1 MTNGL
6 KDRENVR
13 ARSPAAL
20 VAEPRAAKGGG
31 EWWRRQRPDAITLLL
46 APSLVLLAL
55 CLGIPLIVVLVS
67 SFQPNVLLQRDAP
80 GLYNY
85 EYLLT
90 QQYYAGVLVRT
101 FRLAILATVVTLPFG
116 YAAAMLLP
124 WLRGRAG
131 NVAIIALTFPILAGP
146 LVVILGWMALL
157 PGRGPLFGPLVD
169 WGLISPPRIIGT
181 ETAVLVSLVH
191 FLLPFAV
198 LTLYATIKQIPSDFY
213 EAAESLGAGP
223 MRKFRDVTLPL
234 SLPGVL
240 STSIILFSL
249 AASSYI
255 SPYYLGGAAELTL
268 TTLIGEFILATY
280 NSPLA
285 GAAAILLLLV
295 MLICMAGL
303 ILVFRP
309 FIRP

>member
-1 MTNGL
+1 M
-6 KDRENVR
+6 
-13 ARSPAAL
+13 
-20 VAEPRAAKGGG
+20 PR
-31 EWWRRQRPDAITLLL
+31 RLDATMLLL

-55 CLGIPLIVVLVS
+55 CLGFPLIVVLVS
-67 SFQPNVLLQRDAP
+67 SFQPNVLLPRDTA
-80 GLYNY
+80 GFYNY
-85 EYLLT
+85 EYLVT
-90 QQYYAGVLVRT
+90 QHYYAGVLVRT
-101 FRLAILATVVTLPFG
+101 FRLAALATIVTLPLG
-116 YAAAMLLP
+116 YASAMVLP
-124 WLRGRAG
+124 RLRSRAG
-131 NVAIIALTFPILAGP
+131 NLAVMALTFPILAGP

-157 PGRGPLFGPLVD
+157 PGRGPLFGPLVR
-169 WGLISPPRIIGT
+169 WGLILPPRVIGT

-191 FLLPFAV
+191 FLLPFAI
-198 LTLYATIKQIPSDFY
+198 LTLYATIKQIPRALY

-223 MRKFRDVTLPL
+223 TQKFRDVTLPL

-255 SPYYLGGAAELTL
+255 SPHYLGGAAELTL

-295 MLICMAGL
+295 MLVCMAGL
-303 ILVFRP
+303 VLLFRP